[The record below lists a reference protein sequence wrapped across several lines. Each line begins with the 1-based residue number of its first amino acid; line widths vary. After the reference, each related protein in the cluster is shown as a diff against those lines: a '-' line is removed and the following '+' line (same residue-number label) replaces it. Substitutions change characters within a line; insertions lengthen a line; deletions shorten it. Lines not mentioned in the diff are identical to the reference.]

1 MPQAKP
7 RITVVSAAIERGG
20 CYLIT
25 QRKPQAVLPLLW
37 EFPGGKVEPGES
49 DAEALRRELRYRL
62 GIEATVGERVSTH
75 ERDYQNY
82 TVVLHLYRCEL
93 GAGEPRAVQ
102 VNEVRWVTSAEFERF
117 EFTPADQASMDA
129 LLFAAEAF

>member
-1 MPQAKP
+1 MVHQAKP
-7 RITVVSAAIERGG
+7 RISVVSAAIERRG

-37 EFPGGKVEPGES
+37 EFPGGKVEPGET

-62 GIEATVGERVSTH
+62 GIDATVGEHVSTH
-75 ERDYQNY
+75 EREYQGY
-82 TVVLHLYRCEL
+82 IVVLHLYRCDI

-102 VNEVRWVTSAEFERF
+102 VNDVRWVASTEFERYS
-117 EFTPADQASMDA
+117 FTPADQASMDA
-129 LLFAAEAF
+129 LLFSTDG